1 MKKIITFGAPVAVLA
16 AGIGAFALLHAAKPE
31 PEKKTEAPRPLT
43 VYVEDVHRANVDLLV
58 KTAGEVRPRTEVN
71 MVAQVG
77 GRIAE
82 VSPEFIEGGVVTAG
96 TPLIRIEDI
105 DYRLAL
111 SQAQVR
117 LAEAELGLE
126 QARADADVARKQL
139 RNPSTASDLALKRPQ
154 IAEAQ
159 ARLTAASAD
168 MEQAELNLA
177 RTAISLPFD
186 GRISETSVDIGEF
199 VTPGTRLGRAFSS
212 HAVEIRLPLDDAQL
226 ASLGLPIGYVA
237 DAGTGLSVN
246 LSTTVAGREHHWRGR
261 LVRLD
266 ASVDPQTRMIFGS
279 VLVDA
284 PYTENVSQSGMPLAV
299 GLFVNAEIVGRR
311 VENAFVIPREALRA
325 GDRVYVV
332 NESGRLE
339 IRDVEV
345 THSSETEAVI
355 ESGVTGGDQ
364 VIVSSVR
371 NPIEGMSLEAARY
384 TVDESAVAD
393 RRSDDPERS
402 QPAGS

>member
-1 MKKIITFGAPVAVLA
+1 MNKIITFGAPVAVLA
-16 AGIGAFALLHAAKPE
+16 AGVGAFALLHAAKPE
-31 PEKKTEAPRPLT
+31 PEKKTESPRPLT
-43 VYVEDVHRANVDLLV
+43 VYVEDVHRADVDLLV

-77 GRIAE
+77 GRIME

-96 TPLIRIEDI
+96 TPLVRIEDI

-111 SQAQVR
+111 SQAEVR
-117 LAEAELGLE
+117 LAEAELGLK

-139 RNPSTASDLALKRPQ
+139 RNAATASDLALKRPQ

-159 ARLTAASAD
+159 ARLTAARAD
-168 MEQAELNLA
+168 MEQAKLNLA

-237 DAGTGLSVN
+237 EAGAGLGVN
-246 LSTTVAGREHHWRGR
+246 LNTTVAGREHHWRGR

-332 NESGRLE
+332 NDSGRLE

-355 ESGVTGGDQ
+355 ESGVSGGDQ

-384 TVDESAVAD
+384 TIDESAVAD
-393 RRSDDPERS
+393 RRSDDPHRS
-402 QPAGS
+402 QPAGG